1 MSERVRI
8 TLTPDSKMVEI
19 PIGVKMYKN
28 RVCIEIMADI
38 FTDSRTEDE
47 AGKASE
53 DIADDL
59 VRYLEHQIMNA
70 DGCPGI
76 DEVQISTWGVRN
88 VDIEE
93 CEEE

>member
-1 MSERVRI
+1 MS
-8 TLTPDSKMVEI
+8 KQ
-19 PIGVKMYKN
+19 YKN

-38 FTDSRTEDE
+38 WTNGETEE
-47 AGKASE
+47 KAGAMSE

-59 VRYLEHQIMNA
+59 VRYLEHQIRHA

-76 DEVQISTWGVRN
+76 EEVQISTWGVRN
-88 VDIEE
+88 IDIEE

>member
-1 MSERVRI
+1 MS
-8 TLTPDSKMVEI
+8 KQ
-19 PIGVKMYKN
+19 YKN
-28 RVCIEIMADI
+28 RVCIEIMANI
-38 FTDSRTEDE
+38 WTEGKTEEE

-59 VRYLEHQIMNA
+59 VRYLEHQIRHA

-88 VDIEE
+88 IDIEE
-93 CEEE
+93 CEEEE

>member
-1 MSERVRI
+1 MSEKVRI
-8 TLTPDSKMVEI
+8 KLNPDDKMVEI
-19 PIGVKMYKN
+19 PIGVKLYKN

-38 FTDSRTEDE
+38 FTEGRTDED

-70 DGCPGI
+70 DGCPGV

-88 VDIEE
+88 IEIEE

>member
-1 MSERVRI
+1 MK
-8 TLTPDSKMVEI
+8 L
-19 PIGVKMYKN
+19 YKN

-38 FTDSRTEDE
+38 YTESKTEDE

-70 DGCPGI
+70 DGCPGM

-93 CEEE
+93 YEED